1 MKIQVAKTKVAT
13 FEVKER
19 KMAEREWESHSQ
31 KEDSPKIGIRLKE
44 RRQRNVEKKCYSV
57 TRFIH
62 MSLISFHLTR
72 QLKEI
77 CLIIK

>member
-1 MKIQVAKTKVAT
+1 MKIQVAKAKVAT

-19 KMAEREWESHSQ
+19 KTAEPGWESQSQ
-31 KEDSPKIGIRLKE
+31 KEDSLKTGIRLKE
-44 RRQRNVEKKCYSV
+44 RRQNVEKKCYSV

>member
-1 MKIQVAKTKVAT
+1 MKIQVAKAKVAT

-19 KMAEREWESHSQ
+19 KTAEPEWESQSQ
-31 KEDSPKIGIRLKE
+31 KEDSPKTGIRLKE

-62 MSLISFHLTR
+62 VINKLSSD
-72 QLKEI
+72 
-77 CLIIK
+77 